1 MPAAMRNGSPWNEY
15 SDSISPKMPRRLSSA
30 SLSKYLT
37 RGIYY
42 EFLQFVKADKEL
54 AFEIRVKDEVMI
66 YCQKNL
72 ILRISHRKNAS
83 DNITMLNPRYYTN
96 RKDGLTLSVQLN
108 EPSDLQDIHKVRQ
121 YFEEAKALCK
131 NYKSHD
137 EFIVQQQY
145 KTEHSS
151 FDGDSLAIDMEWAP
165 DQAAIPVEYRLKDK
179 TKVDLLVVSNKPNEE
194 GKHDIYLAEVKCG
207 LGAVEGKSGIE
218 DHVRMS
224 QAIINNVYV
233 RQILLGDVTSIIK
246 QKTQLQLFEG
256 TPIKYH
262 FSERPKIMFILANSS
277 DYDKLSFSRII
288 NNLGEPGRDIK
299 IEYIASSKGTQPAK
313 AHYGGDNDYKKAC
326 RQHQAWFRENVLKLQ
341 MGRNHSTRQ
350 GANETAEEFEH
361 RRTTETD
368 IAILTPADAARL
380 MNFVPEYHE
389 EIRSQFLEHR
399 GGIPRDFG
407 LMANMLR
414 SEHVPY
420 NIFVPMMTD
429 LVTASRCF
437 SEILPHRD
445 IKTIRKWLIE
455 YAPNTIND
463 KTAFDVYVEYETSK
477 GEKGV
482 IGIEVK
488 YTEEGYSVGNKEF
501 AMMQDSQSA
510 YSVTTR
516 NSGCFINSD
525 PMQFNN
531 PDFIQLWRNHILG
544 LAMLQQ
550 GKADYFDSLTLYP
563 SGNHHFHSSGSHM
576 GTIAAYEELLTDK
589 GKSTFHGITYECFFN
604 ILREHYKSAR
614 NISWLDYLET
624 RYL

>member
-1 MPAAMRNGSPWNEY
+1 MA
-15 SDSISPKMPRRLSSA
+15 RRLSSE
-30 SLSKYLT
+30 SISKYLE
-37 RGIYY
+37 GDIYHS
-42 EFLQFVKADKEL
+42 FLQYVKADKEL
-54 AFEIRVKDEVMI
+54 AYEIRVKDEVMI

-72 ILRISHRKNAS
+72 ILRISHRKNAL
-83 DNITMLNPRYYTN
+83 DNITMLSPRYYTN
-96 RKDGLTLSVQLN
+96 RKDGLTLTVQLH
-108 EPSDLQDIHKVRQ
+108 EPSDLQDTHKVRQ
-121 YFEEAKALCK
+121 YFEDAKALCK

-151 FDGDSLAIDMEWAP
+151 FDGDYLAIDMEWAP
-165 DQAAIPVEYRLKDK
+165 DQTAIPVDHRLKDK

-224 QAIINNVYV
+224 QAIINNEYV
-233 RQILLGDVTSIIK
+233 RQVLLGDVKSIIK

-256 TPIKYH
+256 THVEYS
-262 FSERPKIMFILANSS
+262 FSERPKIMFILAYSS
-277 DYDKLSFSRII
+277 DYDRLSFSRII
-288 NNLGEPGRDIK
+288 NNLGEEGRDIK
-299 IEYIASSKGTQPAK
+299 IEYIGSSKAAQPAK
-313 AHYGGDNDYKKAC
+313 AHYEGDNDYKRAC

-350 GANETAEEFEH
+350 GSNETAEEFEH

-389 EIRSQFLEHR
+389 EIRKEFLEHR

-414 SEHVPY
+414 SEHVPC

-429 LVTASRCF
+429 MVTASRCF

-463 KTAFDVYVEYETSK
+463 RTAFDVYVKYETSK

-488 YTEEGYSVGNKEF
+488 YTEVGYGVGNKEF
-501 AMMQDSQSA
+501 AMMQDPQSA

-516 NSGCFINSD
+516 NSECFINND

-550 GKADYFDSLTLYP
+550 GKADSFDSLTLYP
-563 SGNHHFHSSGSHM
+563 SGNLHFHSSGSHT
-576 GTIAAYEELLTDK
+576 GSVAAYEDLLTEK
-589 GKSTFHGITYECFFN
+589 GKNTFHAITYEGFFKA
-604 ILREHYKSAR
+604 LRKHYKSDR
-614 NISWLDYLET
+614 NLSWLDYLET
-624 RYL
+624 RYINITRL

>member
-1 MPAAMRNGSPWNEY
+1 
-15 SDSISPKMPRRLSSA
+15 MPRRLSSA

>member
-1 MPAAMRNGSPWNEY
+1 M
-15 SDSISPKMPRRLSSA
+15 
-30 SLSKYLT
+30 
-37 RGIYY
+37 
-42 EFLQFVKADKEL
+42 
-54 AFEIRVKDEVMI
+54 
-66 YCQKNL
+66 
-72 ILRISHRKNAS
+72 
-83 DNITMLNPRYYTN
+83 
-96 RKDGLTLSVQLN
+96 
-108 EPSDLQDIHKVRQ
+108 
-121 YFEEAKALCK
+121 
-131 NYKSHD
+131 
-137 EFIVQQQY
+137 
-145 KTEHSS
+145 
-151 FDGDSLAIDMEWAP
+151 
-165 DQAAIPVEYRLKDK
+165 
-179 TKVDLLVVSNKPNEE
+179 
-194 GKHDIYLAEVKCG
+194 KCG

-256 TPIKYH
+256 TPIDYT
-262 FSERPKIMFILANSS
+262 FSECPKIMFILANSS
-277 DYDKLSFSRII
+277 DYDKLSFNRII
-288 NNLGEPGRDIK
+288 SNLGEAGRDIK
-299 IEYIASSKGTQPAK
+299 IEYIGSSKAAQPAK
-313 AHYGGDNDYKKAC
+313 AHYGGDNDYKRAC
-326 RQHQAWFRENVLKLQ
+326 RQHQAWFRENILKLQ

-350 GANETAEEFEH
+350 GTNETAEEFEH

-389 EIRSQFLEHR
+389 EIRKEFLEHR

-429 LVTASRCF
+429 LLTASRCF

-463 KTAFDVYVEYETSK
+463 KTAFDVYVEYATSK

-501 AMMQDSQSA
+501 SMMRDSQSA

-516 NSGCFINSD
+516 DSGCFLNND

-563 SGNHHFHSSGSHM
+563 SGNSHFHSSGSHT
-576 GTIAAYEELLTDK
+576 GTVAAYEDLLTEK
-589 GKSTFHGITYECFFN
+589 GKNTFHAITYEGFFKA
-604 ILREHYKSAR
+604 LRKHYKSDR
-614 NISWLDYLET
+614 NLSWLDYLET
-624 RYL
+624 RYINITRL

>member
-1 MPAAMRNGSPWNEY
+1 M
-15 SDSISPKMPRRLSSA
+15 
-30 SLSKYLT
+30 
-37 RGIYY
+37 
-42 EFLQFVKADKEL
+42 
-54 AFEIRVKDEVMI
+54 
-66 YCQKNL
+66 
-72 ILRISHRKNAS
+72 
-83 DNITMLNPRYYTN
+83 
-96 RKDGLTLSVQLN
+96 
-108 EPSDLQDIHKVRQ
+108 
-121 YFEEAKALCK
+121 
-131 NYKSHD
+131 
-137 EFIVQQQY
+137 
-145 KTEHSS
+145 
-151 FDGDSLAIDMEWAP
+151 
-165 DQAAIPVEYRLKDK
+165 
-179 TKVDLLVVSNKPNEE
+179 
-194 GKHDIYLAEVKCG
+194 
-207 LGAVEGKSGIE
+207 
-218 DHVRMS
+218 
-224 QAIINNVYV
+224 
-233 RQILLGDVTSIIK
+233 
-246 QKTQLQLFEG
+246 
-256 TPIKYH
+256 
-262 FSERPKIMFILANSS
+262 
-277 DYDKLSFSRII
+277 
-288 NNLGEPGRDIK
+288 
-299 IEYIASSKGTQPAK
+299 
-313 AHYGGDNDYKKAC
+313 
-326 RQHQAWFRENVLKLQ
+326 KLQ

-350 GANETAEEFEH
+350 GSNETAEEFEH

-389 EIRSQFLEHR
+389 EIRKEFLEHR
-399 GGIPRDFG
+399 GRIPKDFG

-463 KTAFDVYVEYETSK
+463 RTAFDVYVEYETSK

-501 AMMQDSQSA
+501 AMMQDPQSA

-516 NSGCFINSD
+516 NSGCFINNA

-550 GKADYFDSLTLYP
+550 DKADYFDSLTLYP
-563 SGNHHFHSSGSHM
+563 ASNLHFHSSGNHM

-604 ILREHYKSAR
+604 ILRDHYQSAR
-614 NISWLDYLET
+614 NISWLDYLDT
-624 RYL
+624 RYINKHH

>member
-1 MPAAMRNGSPWNEY
+1 
-15 SDSISPKMPRRLSSA
+15 MPRRLSSA

-151 FDGDSLAIDMEWAP
+151 FDGDYLAIDMEWAP

-399 GGIPRDFG
+399 DGIPRDFG

-604 ILREHYKSAR
+604 ILREHYQSAR

>member
-83 DNITMLNPRYYTN
+83 DNITMLNPRCYTN

-151 FDGDSLAIDMEWAP
+151 FDGDYLAIDMEWAP

-262 FSERPKIMFILANSS
+262 FSEQPKIMFILANSS
-277 DYDKLSFSRII
+277 DYDKLSFNRII
-288 NNLGEPGRDIK
+288 SNLGEAGRDIK
-299 IEYIASSKGTQPAK
+299 IEYISSSKGAQPAK
-313 AHYGGDNDYKKAC
+313 AHYGGDSDYKRAC

-350 GANETAEEFEH
+350 GSNETPEEFEH
-361 RRTTETD
+361 RRT
-368 IAILTPADAARL
+368 
-380 MNFVPEYHE
+380 
-389 EIRSQFLEHR
+389 
-399 GGIPRDFG
+399 IPRDFG

-525 PMQFNN
+525 PMPFNN

-563 SGNHHFHSSGSHM
+563 SGNLHFHSSGNHI

-604 ILREHYKSAR
+604 ILREHYQSAR